1 MTISLI
7 HVNPKT
13 GLSASITATGGVAV
27 GGYVNHSWR
36 NLGGC
41 ATQGLFT
48 NPWYA
53 DLARKCL
60 TEGMSA
66 AETVD
71 ALKAGDAEFSK
82 RQCLVMDKNGNSAFI
97 HGNDNVPVTGSIAF
111 PTLAVAGNM
120 LESNSVLAALADSF
134 LEQVAINV
142 ESVKAGGVPDYRHDY
157 EDQLPET
164 LISALEKAL
173 QAGGDKRG
181 TFSASLRVESMTKAP
196 VDIRVDWADGD
207 LIEAL
212 RKVLRHVRGAEFQE
226 FLNNLPSQ

>member
-1 MTISLI
+1 MTISLL

-13 GLSASITATGGVAV
+13 GLSASITATGGVSV

-53 DLARKCL
+53 EQARKCL

-66 AETVD
+66 AETVE

-82 RQCLVMDKNGNSAFI
+82 RQCMVMDRNGNSAFI

-120 LESNSVLAALADSF
+120 LESETVLTAFVDSF
-134 LEQVAINV
+134 LAQVVVNP
-142 ESVKAGGVPDYRHDY
+142 ESVRVGDVPEYRHDY

-164 LISALEKAL
+164 LITALEQAL
-173 QAGGDKRG
+173 KAGGDKRG
-181 TFSASLRVESMTKAP
+181 TFSASLRVESMTNAP
-196 VDIRVDWADGD
+196 VDIRVDWADGE
-207 LIEAL
+207 LVEAL
-212 RKVLRHVRGAEFQE
+212 RNVLSHVREAGFQE
-226 FLNNLPSQ
+226 FLNNLPNQ